1 MNNVALFLSVLL
13 IKWKLFCFDREKR
26 KRRLTEIILEIFG
39 DVRGKVYFC
48 KAKRQQP
55 IKP

>member
-1 MNNVALFLSVLL
+1 MNNAALFLSVLL
-13 IKWKLFCFDREKR
+13 IKWKLFRFDRKKEKGR
-26 KRRLTEIILEIFG
+26 QTEIILEIFG